1 MLIGGKQDIFSGV
14 GEKWGSHF
22 TELEAH
28 RTARA
33 HGHTVG
39 AQLPA
44 RAHQGRR
51 TGNVGALGIQ

>member
-1 MLIGGKQDIFSGV
+1 MFIGGKQDIFSGV
-14 GEKWGSHF
+14 GGKWGSHF

-28 RTARA
+28 RTATL

-44 RAHQGRR
+44 SS
-51 TGNVGALGIQ
+51 T

>member
-28 RTARA
+28 RTARVA
-33 HGHTVG
+33 GHTVG
-39 AQLPA
+39 AQTPT
-44 RAHQGRR
+44 RAHHGMR
-51 TGNVGALGIQ
+51 TGNVGALGTQ

>member
-1 MLIGGKQDIFSGV
+1 MLIGGKQDIFFGASG
-14 GEKWGSHF
+14 KWGSHF

-28 RTARA
+28 RTATLHA
-33 HGHTVG
+33 HSVS

-51 TGNVGALGIQ
+51 TGNVGAQGIQ